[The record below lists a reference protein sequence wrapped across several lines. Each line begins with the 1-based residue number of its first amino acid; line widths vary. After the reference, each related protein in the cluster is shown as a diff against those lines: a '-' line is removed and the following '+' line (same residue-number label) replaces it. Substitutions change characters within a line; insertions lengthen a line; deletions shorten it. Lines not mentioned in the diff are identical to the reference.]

1 MLLPSVLILCGA
13 LLLYAGGELLVR
25 GASHLA
31 LKLGIPPLVVGLTV
45 VSFSTSMPEA
55 VSSLVAQF
63 IAGTGD
69 LALGNVMGSNTAN
82 VGLILG
88 LTACISPLAIPDRQL
103 RYEVAWMLASLLL
116 LVGMLVFQSEITR
129 SQGAL
134 LLSLLFLYIWKQLA
148 TAKQHKRELDAENA
162 ELLDPDA
169 AARESVWKECAF
181 IFLGVGLL
189 IGGGYVLIG
198 AAVDLARLLGISE
211 RVIGLTI
218 VAVGTSL
225 PELATS
231 LVAAFRGEHD
241 ISIGNVVGSNVF
253 NTLCVVGAVA
263 LIKPIHFS
271 GSFASIDSLVMLGF
285 SVALLAISWNRK
297 SIGRLAGGAML
308 TGYLAYCLYLFI

>member
-1 MLLPSVLILCGA
+1 
-13 LLLYAGGELLVR
+13 
-25 GASHLA
+25 
-31 LKLGIPPLVVGLTV
+31 
-45 VSFSTSMPEA
+45 MPEA